1 MNKTGGSSINPVIRE
16 KDEKIV
22 KLSRLVE
29 LLKYE
34 KVKADFL
41 RQFMKFLSGNYSY
54 DALLEGASDFFRN
67 EFKAT
72 YVGIFLFD
80 KESFIF
86 RYYTGSGYHSELIP
100 HVDEAGSIMG
110 ETLHNGDTIVV
121 ENMSERYFHIP
132 LNQSPAEYNVI
143 CVPIFT
149 ERKTLIL
156 RVANIPNRSIFKVLS
171 EIIQDAILALTKSL
185 DHIYN
190 QSISEQTLRGVRISL
205 RITRLLEKNLSKK
218 EIFHHVFD
226 QVDEMF
232 EDQMNMIA
240 IRNSDNTFRVIEKS
254 EKEFYLGGSPAAHN
268 LYLQNLF
275 SFFPDGDAFIENI
288 HKSPRWTWADMKY
301 HSIHMA
307 PLHSEGELAGAI
319 ISVSKGEP
327 LGETQ
332 KTILNLVA
340 TQTSSTLDR
349 SAYFRKQ
356 EEFAS
361 IDGLTGLMNRRI
373 FDTVLTGETAVAGRY
388 GRPLSILMFDIDF
401 FKKFNDVHGHSTGDE
416 VLQVV
421 AQTIMR
427 SIREVDRAFRYGG
440 EEFIIMCPETT
451 AKDAEIV
458 AERLRKNVE
467 DTRTSGNLQVT
478 ISIGVTQFIPGE
490 AAEKFAKRVDDL
502 LYVSKEK
509 GRNCVSVG

>member
-1 MNKTGGSSINPVIRE
+1 MNKMGGSSINPVIRE

-29 LLKYE
+29 LLKFE
-34 KVKADFL
+34 KLKADFL
-41 RQFMKFLSGNYSY
+41 RQFMRFLSGDFSY
-54 DALLEGASDFFRN
+54 DSLLKNVSDFFRD

-80 KESFIF
+80 KEKYQFG
-86 RYYTGSGYHSELIP
+86 YYTGTGYHAELIP
-100 HVDEAGSIMG
+100 DVDEAGSIMG
-110 ETLHNGDTIVV
+110 ETLHNGDSIIV
-121 ENMSERYFHIP
+121 EKMSERYFHIP

-149 ERKTLIL
+149 ERKTLVL
-156 RVANIPNRSIFKVLS
+156 RIANVPSKSTFKVLS
-171 EIIQDAILALTKSL
+171 EIMPDAILALTKSL
-185 DHIYN
+185 DHIYKN
-190 QSISEQTLRGVRISL
+190 SISQQTLRGVKISL
-205 RITRLLEKNLSKK
+205 RITRLLEKTLSKK
-218 EIFHHVFD
+218 EIFHHIFD

-232 EDQMNMIA
+232 DDQMNMIA
-240 IRNSDNTFRVIEKS
+240 VRNSDGTFRVIEKS
-254 EKEFYLGGSPAAHN
+254 DKEFYLGGSPSAHN
-268 LYLQNLF
+268 LYLQHLF
-275 SFFPDGDAFIENI
+275 SFFPAGDAFIENI
-288 HKSPRWTWADMKY
+288 HKSPRWTWSDMKY
-301 HSIHMA
+301 HSVHMA
-307 PLHSEGELAGAI
+307 PLHSDGSLAGAI

-332 KTILNLVA
+332 RTLLNLVA
-340 TQTSSTLDR
+340 SQTTITLER
-349 SAYFRKQ
+349 ATYFRKQ

-373 FDTVLTGETAVAGRY
+373 FDTVLSGETAVAGRY

-421 AQTIMR
+421 SGTIME

-490 AAEKFAKRVDDL
+490 QAEKFAKRVDDL